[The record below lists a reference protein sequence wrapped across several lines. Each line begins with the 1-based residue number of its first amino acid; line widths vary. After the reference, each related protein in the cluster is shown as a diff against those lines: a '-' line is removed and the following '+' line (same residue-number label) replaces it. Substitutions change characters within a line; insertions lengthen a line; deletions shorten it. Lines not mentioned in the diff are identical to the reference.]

1 MKIKTLVP
9 ILLGFVLAAGIG
21 VYAYQKNAPGKEEYM
36 AAAIAYLEEQK
47 TALDGAETIPMDIDW
62 ATGRVIRIHADS
74 PYTIDRIISYLTNVT
89 EVCRVEDIPEL
100 AYPLVYVGDKISGN
114 NEKLYYSADKK
125 ILEFTLSE
133 TDSLAFLLYLTGS
146 GSLYPEIKEFF
157 IEGVIRQL
165 QNEINFGDSDI
176 LKFSNGHLES
186 IDIKTQETAE
196 VLFEC
201 IRNCVQINDL
211 TDVSL
216 EPMALPILVN
226 GRGAGTFEMF
236 FATYQETGQFICIS
250 FAPEDSARFQDYVM
264 ELQKRYGVSI
274 GTDDWF
280 KDDVQYVYEK
290 GLMLGTGEGTFSPYL
305 NTTRGMIVTI
315 LYRLEGKPVASDSRP
330 FDDVESGK
338 YYEKAISWA
347 VENHIIEGYGNG
359 KFGPEDDISREQM
372 ATILYNYAK
381 FKGYDVSKMTDLSRV
396 YLKTPNAPGQRAFLR
411 CAASFF
417 LEIRQYS
424 CEKMSCATQKSLA
437 AGHIMSFQIHPRFTD
452 SNKISVWASTPLA
465 WANAEGLIN
474 SKGDGIL
481 DPGGNALRCEVAAI
495 LHGFEGK
502 IVK

>member
-274 GTDDWF
+274 GADDWF

-338 YYEKAISWA
+338 YYKKAISWA

-381 FKGYDVSKMTDLSRV
+381 FKGYDVSKMTDLSR
-396 YLKTPNAPGQRAFLR
+396 
-411 CAASFF
+411 
-417 LEIRQYS
+417 
-424 CEKMSCATQKSLA
+424 
-437 AGHIMSFQIHPRFTD
+437 FTD

-474 SKGDGIL
+474 GKGDGIL

-495 LHGFEGK
+495 LHRFEEK

>member
-250 FAPEDSARFQDYVM
+250 
-264 ELQKRYGVSI
+264 
-274 GTDDWF
+274 
-280 KDDVQYVYEK
+280 YVYEK

-381 FKGYDVSKMTDLSRV
+381 FKGYDVSKMTDLSR
-396 YLKTPNAPGQRAFLR
+396 
-411 CAASFF
+411 
-417 LEIRQYS
+417 
-424 CEKMSCATQKSLA
+424 
-437 AGHIMSFQIHPRFTD
+437 FTD

-465 WANAEGLIN
+465 WANAEGIIN
-474 SKGDGIL
+474 GKGDGIL

-495 LHGFEGK
+495 LHRFEEK

>member
-165 QNEINFGDSDI
+165 QNEINFGGSDI

-274 GTDDWF
+274 GAWLAMQALQADTPEQALLVSPVVDMEALITNMMQYAHVTEEQLHRAGEIPTD
-280 KDDVQYVYEK
+280 
-290 GLMLGTGEGTFSPYL
+290 LGETLSWPYL
-305 NTTRGMIVTI
+305 CWVREHPLHWHGRTQVLYGDRDALTSRTMIERFRQESGAHLTI
-315 LYRLEGKPVASDSRP
+315 LEEG
-330 FDDVESGK
+330 EH
-338 YYEKAISWA
+338 WL
-347 VENHIIEGYGNG
+347 H
-359 KFGPEDDISREQM
+359 
-372 ATILYNYAK
+372 
-381 FKGYDVSKMTDLSRV
+381 
-396 YLKTPNAPGQRAFLR
+396 TP
-411 CAASFF
+411 
-417 LEIRQYS
+417 
-424 CEKMSCATQKSLA
+424 TQLA
-437 AGHIMSFQIHPRFTD
+437 ALQGWEQ
-452 SNKISVWASTPLA
+452 
-465 WANAEGLIN
+465 ANL
-474 SKGDGIL
+474 
-481 DPGGNALRCEVAAI
+481 
-495 LHGFEGK
+495 
-502 IVK
+502 

>member
-1 MKIKTLVP
+1 
-9 ILLGFVLAAGIG
+9 
-21 VYAYQKNAPGKEEYM
+21 
-36 AAAIAYLEEQK
+36 
-47 TALDGAETIPMDIDW
+47 
-62 ATGRVIRIHADS
+62 
-74 PYTIDRIISYLTNVT
+74 
-89 EVCRVEDIPEL
+89 
-100 AYPLVYVGDKISGN
+100 
-114 NEKLYYSADKK
+114 
-125 ILEFTLSE
+125 
-133 TDSLAFLLYLTGS
+133 
-146 GSLYPEIKEFF
+146 
-157 IEGVIRQL
+157 
-165 QNEINFGDSDI
+165 
-176 LKFSNGHLES
+176 
-186 IDIKTQETAE
+186 
-196 VLFEC
+196 
-201 IRNCVQINDL
+201 
-211 TDVSL
+211 
-216 EPMALPILVN
+216 
-226 GRGAGTFEMF
+226 
-236 FATYQETGQFICIS
+236 
-250 FAPEDSARFQDYVM
+250 M

-274 GTDDWF
+274 GADDWF

-474 SKGDGIL
+474 GKGDGIL

-495 LHGFEGK
+495 LHRFEEK

>member
-1 MKIKTLVP
+1 MYYSEGDKVFES
-9 ILLGFVLAAGIG
+9 LLGEKGIP
-21 VYAYQKNAPGKEEYM
+21 AFQ
-36 AAAIAYLEEQK
+36 L
-47 TALDGAETIPMDIDW
+47 
-62 ATGRVIRIHADS
+62 
-74 PYTIDRIISYLTNVT
+74 
-89 EVCRVEDIPEL
+89 
-100 AYPLVYVGDKISGN
+100 YP
-114 NEKLYYSADKK
+114 
-125 ILEFTLSE
+125 
-133 TDSLAFLLYLTGS
+133 TGS
-146 GSLYPEIKEFF
+146 RSLHLEDKESFT
-157 IEGVIRQL
+157 EGVIRQL
-165 QNEINFGDSDI
+165 QNEINFDDQDVLTFNKG
-176 LKFSNGHLES
+176 NLES

-196 VLFEC
+196 VLFHC
-201 IRNCVQINDL
+201 IRNCIRITDL

-274 GTDDWF
+274 GADDWF

-347 VENHIIEGYGNG
+347 VENHIIKGYGNG

-381 FKGYDVSKMTDLSRV
+381 FKGYDVSKMTDLSR
-396 YLKTPNAPGQRAFLR
+396 
-411 CAASFF
+411 
-417 LEIRQYS
+417 
-424 CEKMSCATQKSLA
+424 
-437 AGHIMSFQIHPRFTD
+437 FTD

-474 SKGDGIL
+474 GKGDGIL

-495 LHGFEGK
+495 LHRFEEK